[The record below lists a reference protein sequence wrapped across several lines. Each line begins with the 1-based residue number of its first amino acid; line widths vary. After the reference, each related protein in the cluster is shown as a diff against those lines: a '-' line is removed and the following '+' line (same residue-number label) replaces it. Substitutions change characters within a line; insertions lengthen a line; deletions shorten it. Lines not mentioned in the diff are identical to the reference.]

1 METLDAQGI
10 SWSPDGKWL
19 AVVESASQG
28 HKILFYTADGHLFK
42 TWKGP
47 KPCSHEEKDVDCG
60 AGVKMVEWSQDGR
73 YLGVGDF
80 SQKVT
85 LLSAPTFTETM
96 RLEHTSTIKPA
107 TGLQIWHEQVKS
119 SPTGLVRSYI
129 AATQITCP
137 PTSTPSPSTS
147 STSTAAASGTASL
160 TLDASGTLLAT
171 RTEVLPTTVF
181 VWDLASKLLRTV
193 LIQHSPIAKISWHP
207 FIPELLLLRCEGDE
221 CRSLAYVWESSYEV
235 PKIVDFSVQL
245 PEGKITG
252 KAVIRWLATSS
263 DAGTATPALFFSDT
277 QDCILV
283 SFCEGE
289 EGDVEVPWKEAEKK
303 AVDIYGQL
311 EESPLNL
318 VPAGEGKISARDIM
332 DSEATITMFGAF
344 ADEVD
349 DTFQFK
355 KFIGP

>member
-1 METLDAQGI
+1 
-10 SWSPDGKWL
+10 
-19 AVVESASQG
+19 
-28 HKILFYTADGHLFK
+28 
-42 TWKGP
+42 
-47 KPCSHEEKDVDCG
+47 
-60 AGVKMVEWSQDGR
+60 
-73 YLGVGDF
+73 
-80 SQKVT
+80 
-85 LLSAPTFTETM
+85 
-96 RLEHTSTIKPA
+96 
-107 TGLQIWHEQVKS
+107 
-119 SPTGLVRSYI
+119 
-129 AATQITCP
+129 
-137 PTSTPSPSTS
+137 
-147 STSTAAASGTASL
+147 
-160 TLDASGTLLAT
+160 
-171 RTEVLPTTVF
+171 
-181 VWDLASKLLRTV
+181 
-193 LIQHSPIAKISWHP
+193 
-207 FIPELLLLRCEGDE
+207 
-221 CRSLAYVWESSYEV
+221 V